1 MSTREKC
8 DRMTPWSLRWLRACR
23 MRAPRLEA
31 SALMTAKGRSGAGQP
46 VKSPG
51 WPRLATAIAEDVI
64 SWTARSQLRLH
75 AWCRATV
82 AWRRVLASS
91 VRVQP
96 DGGHAAV
103 GSDQYA
109 RGGPRA
115 SGSTEQAHG
124 MMAALRLAGQSSA
137 SRCVLIGHGG
147 AWSCSH
153 VSVLVEAPVGVTRR
167 TRCIIGGVAGQTQ
180 PNARQ
185 LPVAAKTPDEGGPRC
200 VRVGLRVCP
209 GNMERVVGLLK
220 APALAQVKSG
230 TLTPGDEAA
239 LRLPATPALVSD
251 ADLLH
256 AAVRAACSAWYAARA
271 RGRAPSSR
279 HRSWFP
285 SWSSTNHLLW
295 TSLGLQAPQ
304 SPRHRRTSHY

>member
-82 AWRRVLASS
+82 AWRRALASS

-200 VRVGLRVCP
+200 VRGSEGLP
-209 GNMERVVGLLK
+209 
-220 APALAQVKSG
+220 QG
-230 TLTPGDEAA
+230 TW
-239 LRLPATPALVSD
+239 
-251 ADLLH
+251 
-256 AAVRAACSAWYAARA
+256 SAWLVC
-271 RGRAPSSR
+271 SR
-279 HRSWFP
+279 R
-285 SWSSTNHLLW
+285 
-295 TSLGLQAPQ
+295 
-304 SPRHRRTSHY
+304 PRWLR